1 MAINSSDEFEN
12 EEFTEL
18 LKNGDGTPIFD
29 NPDSDDWA
37 EILQEISSH
46 SDKDGNL
53 NLLDVKNFLLS
64 HFNCEDKAERA
75 LTFLEEKGLEL
86 IDGDKKT
93 PSQFSQNGAFHPTT
107 SEIETIK
114 PRGEM
119 EEEDDSDISPE
130 EEHKLTQQIATAMG
144 DLTKAIY
151 TSPFA
156 FKMLSKFDSLL
167 KGDGI
172 QWETIVDLQYSS
184 LRHHFNF
191 HARKY
196 KNNPFQHK
204 IIHYHNPTENNLLND
219 QAKKSLARDMKKFM
233 RKYDGFQILIKRRF
247 RFLEGTSIRYTK
259 AQAKRLHREREEM
272 GVIVARISL
281 NHTVISKI
289 ITHLE
294 DQYQKFLVAESA
306 VLEAVEK
313 HKLSPGEFKKFWKG
327 KEIAINPLESEK
339 EIIPQKW
346 CDLLTREKNTF
357 EDARGK
363 YAEIYEAVGL
373 DFGDFRETYYQIE
386 QASKALVENKRTLG
400 IKMKP
405 LIDRLVKESKL
416 INPNTSEIINLANVA
431 LEEALDTC
439 EYDQETFSTYA
450 EIKIREALGLA
461 VPNAQADLNDNLL
474 FDSDLAGLE
483 EFQEPDDGFQYEFD
497 YLEEVPGTQESKSGE
512 IVTIS
517 SPTTLP
523 IDRTNDPVR
532 LYFRDMGTV
541 ELLSREGEIA
551 IAKRIEAGRKEL
563 IAALG
568 TSPLTYRAIAIWFD
582 EILSGIAS
590 LRDVIDLDATFQ
602 DIQKPK
608 EPDFEEFTAD
618 YVRRVIFSLTGKFET
633 YSQLNFD
640 RIVSLL
646 DPNKAFGESKNK
658 NLKTCQNEL
667 KASCSKVKMNDP
679 LISVLVNKVCD
690 IHKTFQKIDKEILV
704 VAKQEKI
711 ELQAFR
717 ELIYSTAYSEDWLSS
732 IRPKLGRNWEN
743 FHTRLNDNF
752 DALKSSLIAACKLT
766 GASYHESS
774 DLMESY
780 FNDGKL
786 TSRIDFTSDEKGITQ
801 FRKCP
806 FMLKPLIDQLQRV
819 ISKEIKYSDILN
831 TEDAFNYFVK
841 KGTIEFS
848 EKKIHHKKKER
859 LIRENCLA
867 VFEELVT
874 LYQDIENVIISDFNG
889 LPNHARTK
897 DVSIHTSEYFP
908 KREKFFQKLENLPLT
923 VDFVELLTPRFLN
936 LSKAVTSFEEEINQ
950 FAPRVKLKP
959 NELKDFILNLSI
971 SNDWRKAGSEKK
983 GKRWAHLN
991 QKMTLITIVNSLR
1004 QRIFEAST
1012 LVGLHRKEF
1021 RDRFPES
1028 WFNSHGS
1035 LYPDKRALVIG
1046 MLPEMPITIFEV
1058 ASWKERIES
1067 SSIEIADVIDVKST
1081 FDGLK
1086 EPSLTNDDPGIDI
1099 KPIPEDNSLINL
1111 IEEGFE
1117 GEEENKDNHSVAE
1130 LEDLVR
1136 EPVLNK
1142 LREITKRFYSFEE
1155 IKSKRILKE
1164 VGETQR
1170 FTSRQEARYIRER
1183 DALIALTQ
1191 SLHFNQKR
1199 IEDLVDQIKGIN
1211 NRRLKL
1217 QTEILRLSNRA
1228 RINRRDFLDNWI
1240 GNEVNL
1246 NWINSIRNKPERG
1259 WKEFVEKFENEILE
1273 IQHGLIEV
1281 TKTVGLKMGT
1291 GLPLTRDYILEEGK
1305 ISANAPLYFDN
1316 EFLSLVGRVN
1326 KGEREAQLAKKEMVE
1341 SNLRLVISISKKYT
1355 NRGLQLLDL
1364 IQEGNIGL
1372 MKAVDK
1378 FEYRRGYKFSTYA
1391 TWWVRQAI
1399 TRSIADQAKTIRIP
1413 VHMIETIN
1421 KLRRTSRQL
1430 HHELKREATPE
1441 ELAEKLHMPLDK
1453 VRKVMKIAKE
1463 PISLETPI
1471 GDEDDSKLGDF
1482 IEDQQA
1488 ILPLES
1494 AIQSNLKET
1503 TGRVLAG
1510 LSEREEKVL
1519 RLRFGIGVS
1528 TDHTLEEVGQVFQV
1542 TRERIRQIEAKA
1554 LRKLKHPSRSK
1565 KLRPFLED

>member
-1 MAINSSDEFEN
+1 MAINPSDEFEN
-12 EEFTEL
+12 EDFTEL
-18 LKNGDGTPIFD
+18 LKNSDGTPIFD

-37 EILQEISSH
+37 EILQEISVH

-53 NLLDVKNFLLS
+53 NLHEVKNFLLS
-64 HFNCEDKAERA
+64 HFNCEEKTEKA
-75 LTFLEEKGLEL
+75 LTFLEEKGIEL
-86 IDGDKKT
+86 VDNT
-93 PSQFSQNGAFHPTT
+93 NTSPNQFSDNALYHTPAADQGSISHGG
-107 SEIETIK
+107 EI
-114 PRGEM
+114 
-119 EEEDDSDISPE
+119 EEDDESDISPE
-130 EEHKLTQQIATAMG
+130 EEHKLTQQIAMAMN
-144 DLTKAIY
+144 DLTRAIY

-156 FKMLSKFDSLL
+156 FKMLARFDSLL
-167 KGDGI
+167 KADDI
-172 QWETIVDLQYSS
+172 QWEAIVDLQYSS

-204 IIHYHNPTENNLLND
+204 IIHYHNPAENNLLND

-233 RKYDGFQILIKRRF
+233 RKYEGFQVLVQRRF
-247 RFLEGTSIRYTK
+247 NYLEGTSIRYTK
-259 AQAKRLHREREEM
+259 AQAKRLHRERDDI
-272 GVIVARISL
+272 GVIAARISL
-281 NHTVISKI
+281 NHTVINKI

-294 DQYQKFLVAESA
+294 DHHQQLQDV
-306 VLEAVEK
+306 EAALMEVVEK
-313 HKLSPGEFKKFWKG
+313 HKLRTGEFKSFWRG
-327 KEIAINPLESEK
+327 KEIALNPLCSEK
-339 EIIPQKW
+339 EDFPKKW
-346 CDLLTREKNTF
+346 HDLVNREKKEF
-357 EDARGK
+357 DAARAK
-363 YAEIYEAVGL
+363 YSDIYNAVGL
-373 DFGDFRETYYQIE
+373 DFDEFRDMFHQID
-386 QASKALVENKRTLG
+386 QASGALLENKRKLG

-405 LIDRLVKESKL
+405 LVDRLIKESKL
-416 INPNTSEIINLANVA
+416 INPNTSEIINLANIA

-439 EYDQETFSTYA
+439 EYDKETFSLYA
-450 EIKIREALGLA
+450 EVKIREALGLA
-461 VPNAQADLNDNLL
+461 LPNAQSDLNDSLL

-483 EFQEPDDGFQYEFD
+483 EFQEPDDNFQYEFD
-497 YLEEVPGTQESKSGE
+497 YLEEVPGTQESKSRE

-517 SPTTLP
+517 TPTLP

-568 TSPLTYRAIAIWFD
+568 TSPLTFRAIAIWFD
-582 EILSGIAS
+582 EILSGTAS
-590 LRDVIDLDATFQ
+590 LRDVIDLDATYQ

-618 YVRRVIFSLTGKFET
+618 YVRRVIFNLSNKFAT
-633 YSQLNFD
+633 YAQLNSD
-640 RIVSLL
+640 RIIALL
-646 DPNKAFGESKNK
+646 DPEKSFDKSIAAK
-658 NLKTCQNEL
+658 LATCQQEL
-667 KASCSKVKMNDP
+667 QASCSKVKMNDP

-690 IHKTFQKIDKEILV
+690 VHKTFQKIDKEILAI
-704 VAKQEKI
+704 AKQEKI

-717 ELIYSTAYSEDWLSS
+717 DLIYTTAYNQDWLKYLT
-732 IRPKLGRNWEN
+732 PKLGRNWQG
-743 FHTRLNDNF
+743 FLTRLDDNF
-752 DALKSSLIAACKLT
+752 DELKGSLRSTCNLT
-766 GASYHESS
+766 GSSYHESS
-774 DLMESY
+774 DLLETY
-780 FNDGKL
+780 FNNGKL
-786 TSRIDFTSDEKGITQ
+786 SASIDFSSDAKEIDQLK
-801 FRKCP
+801 KCP
-806 FMLKPLIDQLQRV
+806 FMLKPLIEMLQKV
-819 ISKEIKYSDILN
+819 IAKEIKYSDILD
-831 TEDAFNYFVK
+831 TELTFNFLVE
-841 KGTIEFS
+841 KGAIEFT

-867 VFEELVT
+867 IFEELIA
-874 LYQDIENVIISDFNG
+874 LQQDIENNLIADFNG
-889 LPNHARTK
+889 LPNHGKTK
-897 DVSIHTSEYFP
+897 DIAIHTSEYFP
-908 KREKFFQKLENLPLT
+908 KREKFFQTLENLPFT
-923 VDFVELLTPRFLN
+923 VDFAELLHPRFVQLG
-936 LSKAVTSFEEEINQ
+936 KAISSFEEEIEQ

-959 NELKDFILNLSI
+959 NELKEFILNLPPN
-971 SNDWRKAGSEKK
+971 NDWRKSGSEKK
-983 GKRWAHLN
+983 GKRWVHLN

-1004 QRIFEAST
+1004 QRIFQAST

-1021 RDRFPES
+1021 RDNFPES
-1028 WFNSHGS
+1028 WFNTHGS
-1035 LYPDKRALVIG
+1035 LYPDKRSQVIG

-1058 ASWKERIES
+1058 ASWKDRIES
-1067 SSIEIADVIDVKST
+1067 SSIEIADVIDVKTT

-1086 EPSLTNDDPGIDI
+1086 LPPMVNENQGVEN
-1099 KPIPEDNSLINL
+1099 KPIPEDDTLLSI
-1111 IEEGFE
+1111 IEEGLE
-1117 GEEENKDNHSVAE
+1117 GEEGNKDNHSVAE
-1130 LEDLVR
+1130 LEDMVR

-1142 LREITKRFYSFEE
+1142 LREITKRLSSFEE
-1155 IKSKRILKE
+1155 IKNKRILKE
-1164 VGETQR
+1164 VGESQR

-1183 DALIALTQ
+1183 DALISLTQ

-1199 IEDLVDQIKGIN
+1199 IEALIDQIKGIN
-1211 NRRLKL
+1211 NRRLKH
-1217 QTEILRLSNRA
+1217 QTEILRLSTRA
-1228 RINRRDFLDNWI
+1228 RINRRDFLDNWL

-1246 NWINSIRNKPERG
+1246 KWVNSIRHKTERG
-1259 WKEFVEKFENEILE
+1259 WQEFVEKFENNILE

-1291 GLPLTRDYILEEGK
+1291 GLPLSRDYILEEGK
-1305 ISANAPLYFDN
+1305 ISATAPLYFDN
-1316 EFLSLVGRVN
+1316 EFLSLIGRVN

-1441 ELAEKLHMPLDK
+1441 ELAEKLHMPLNK

-1503 TGRVLAG
+1503 TCRVLAG

-1565 KLRPFLED
+1565 KLRPFLES

>member
-12 EEFTEL
+12 EDFTEL

-37 EILQEISSH
+37 EILQEISVH

-53 NLLDVKNFLLS
+53 NLHEVKNFLLS
-64 HFNCEDKAERA
+64 HFNCEEKTEKA
-75 LTFLEEKGLEL
+75 LTFLEEKGIEL
-86 IDGDKKT
+86 IDGT
-93 PSQFSQNGAFHPTT
+93 NNSPGQFSRNGAYPSPV
-107 SEIETIK
+107 SENDNLK
-114 PRGEM
+114 SRGEI

-130 EEHKLTQQIATAMG
+130 EEHKLTQQIALAMN
-144 DLTKAIY
+144 DLTRAIY

-156 FKMLSKFDSLL
+156 FKMLAKFNDLL
-167 KGDGI
+167 KVDEI

-233 RKYDGFQILIKRRF
+233 RKYDGFQVLVQRRF
-247 RFLEGTSIRYTK
+247 KYLEGTSIRYTK
-259 AQAKRLHREREEM
+259 AQAKRLHRERDEI
-272 GVIVARISL
+272 GVIAARISL

-294 DQYQKFLVAESA
+294 DQHQKLLEVESA
-306 VLEAVEK
+306 VIKVVEK
-313 HKLSPGEFKKFWKG
+313 HKLRPSEFKMFWKG
-327 KEIAINPLESEK
+327 KEIAINPLSSEK
-339 EIIPQKW
+339 EDIPKKW
-346 CDLLTREKNTF
+346 QDFLTREKKEF
-357 EDARGK
+357 DDARTK
-363 YAEIYEAVGL
+363 YANIHDAVGL
-373 DFGDFRETYYQIE
+373 DFGEFRDIFIQIE
-386 QASKALVENKRTLG
+386 QASQALVESKRKLG

-405 LIDRLVKESKL
+405 LVDRLIKESKL

-439 EYDQETFSTYA
+439 EYDQETFSVYA

-461 VPNAQADLNDNLL
+461 LPNTQADLNDTLL

-483 EFQEPDDGFQYEFD
+483 EFQEPDDNFQYEFD
-497 YLEEVPGTQESKSGE
+497 YLEEVPGTQESKSRE

-517 SPTTLP
+517 TPTLP

-568 TSPLTYRAIAIWFD
+568 TSPLTFTAIAIWFD
-582 EILSGIAS
+582 EILSGTAS

-618 YVRRVIFSLTGKFET
+618 HVRRVIFNLSSKFET
-633 YSQLNFD
+633 YSQLNSD
-640 RIVSLL
+640 RIISLL
-646 DPNKAFGESKNK
+646 NPEKTFNKSKVAK
-658 NLKTCQNEL
+658 LKACQEELKT
-667 KASCSKVKMNDP
+667 SCSKVKMNDP

-690 IHKTFQKIDKEILV
+690 IHKTFQKIDKEILAI
-704 VAKQEKI
+704 AKQEKI

-717 ELIYSTAYSEDWLSS
+717 ELIYSTAYNQDWLKYLT
-732 IRPKLGRNWEN
+732 PKVGRNWEN
-743 FHTRLNDNF
+743 FLARLDDNF
-752 DALKSSLIAACKLT
+752 DELESSLISTCNLT
-766 GASYHESS
+766 GASYHEST

-780 FNDGKL
+780 FDAGKL
-786 TSRIDFTSDEKGITQ
+786 SARIDFTSDEKGIAQ
-801 FRKCP
+801 LKKCP

-819 ISKEIKYSDILN
+819 ISKEIKYSDILE
-831 TEDAFNYFVK
+831 TEDTFDYLVQ
-841 KGTIEFS
+841 KGAIEFT

-867 VFEELVT
+867 IFEELIA
-874 LYQDIENVIISDFNG
+874 LYEDIGNILISDFNG
-889 LPNHARTK
+889 LPNHTKTK
-897 DVSIHTSEYFP
+897 DISIHTSEYFP
-908 KREKFFQKLENLPLT
+908 KREKFFRTLENLPFT
-923 VDFVELLTPRFLN
+923 VDFVELLNPRFQN
-936 LSKAVTSFEEEINQ
+936 LAKAIASFEEEINQ

-959 NELKDFILNLSI
+959 HELKDFILNLPI
-971 SNDWRKAGSEKK
+971 NNDWRKAGSEKK
-983 GKRWAHLN
+983 GKRWSHLN
-991 QKMTLITIVNSLR
+991 QKMTLITIVNSIR
-1004 QRIFEAST
+1004 QRIFKAST
-1012 LVGLHRKEF
+1012 QVGLHRKEF

-1035 LYPDKRALVIG
+1035 LYPDKRSLVIG

-1058 ASWKERIES
+1058 ASWKDRIES
-1067 SSIEIADVIDVKST
+1067 SSIEIADVIDVKTT
-1081 FDGLK
+1081 FDSLK
-1086 EPSLTNDDPGIDI
+1086 PPLSNEGPGIDI
-1099 KPIPEDNSLINL
+1099 KPIAEDNSLMSI
-1111 IEEGFE
+1111 IEEGLE

-1142 LREITKRFYSFEE
+1142 LREITKRLYSFEE
-1155 IKSKRILKE
+1155 IKNKRILKE
-1164 VGETQR
+1164 VGESQR

-1183 DALIALTQ
+1183 DALITLAQ

-1199 IEDLVDQIKGIN
+1199 IEALIDQIKGIN

-1217 QTEILRLSNRA
+1217 QNEILRLSTRA
-1228 RINRRDFLDNWI
+1228 RINRRDFLDNWL

-1246 NWINSIRNKPERG
+1246 KWVNSIRNKPERG
-1259 WKEFVEKFENEILE
+1259 WKEFVEKFEKEILE
-1273 IQHGLIEV
+1273 IQNGLIEV

-1291 GLPLTRDYILEEGK
+1291 GLPLSRDYILEGGK
-1305 ISANAPLYFDN
+1305 ISATAPLFFDN
-1316 EFLSLVGRVN
+1316 EFLSLIGRVN

-1510 LSEREEKVL
+1510 LSDREEKVL

>member
-1 MAINSSDEFEN
+1 MAINSNDDFEN
-12 EEFTEL
+12 DDFIEL
-18 LKNGDGTPIFD
+18 LKNGDGAPIFD

-37 EILQEISSH
+37 EILQEISAH

-53 NLLDVKNFLLS
+53 NLHEIKNFLLS
-64 HFNCEDKAERA
+64 HFNCEEKTELA
-75 LTFLEEKGLEL
+75 LNFLEEKGIEL
-86 IDGDKKT
+86 IDGDKPT
-93 PSQFSQNGAFHPTT
+93 PSQYAGNGSFQPKV
-107 SEIETIK
+107 SENNNIK
-114 PRGEM
+114 PHGEI

-130 EEHKLTQQIATAMG
+130 EEHKITQQIALAMS
-144 DLTKAIY
+144 DLTRAIY

-156 FKMLSKFDSLL
+156 FKMLAKFDNLL
-167 KGDGI
+167 KVDEI

-204 IIHYHNPTENNLLND
+204 IIHYHNPIVNNLLND
-219 QAKKSLARDMKKFM
+219 QAKKSLVRDMKKFM
-233 RKYDGFQILIKRRF
+233 RKYDGFKVLIQRR
-247 RFLEGTSIRYTK
+247 RKYLEGTSIRYTK
-259 AQAKRLHREREEM
+259 AQAKRLNREREEI
-272 GVIVARISL
+272 GVIAARISL

-289 ITHLE
+289 LTHLN
-294 DQYQKFLVAESA
+294 DQHQKLLEVEEA
-306 VLEAVEK
+306 VLKVVEK
-313 HKLSPGEFKKFWKG
+313 NKLPQSEFKKFWKG
-327 KEIAINPLESEK
+327 KEIAINPLDSEK
-339 EIIPQKW
+339 EEIPQKW
-346 CDLLTREKNTF
+346 QVLLTREKNEF
-357 EDARGK
+357 ETARTK
-363 YAEIYEAVGL
+363 YADIHDAVGL
-373 DFGDFRETYYQIE
+373 DFGEFHEMHYQIE
-386 QASKALVENKRTLG
+386 QASKILVENKRKLG

-405 LIDRLVKESKL
+405 LVDRLIKESKL

-439 EYDQETFSTYA
+439 EYDQETFSQYA

-461 VPNAQADLNDNLL
+461 LPNNQTDINDSLL

-483 EFQEPDDGFQYEFD
+483 EFQEPDDNFQYEFD
-497 YLEEVPGTQESKSGE
+497 YLEEVPGTQESKSRE
-512 IVTIS
+512 IVTIATPS
-517 SPTTLP
+517 LP

-568 TSPLTYRAIAIWFD
+568 TSPLTFKAISIWYD
-582 EILSGIAS
+582 EILSGTAS

-618 YVRRVIFSLTGKFET
+618 HVRRVIFNLCNKFEV
-633 YSQLNFD
+633 YSQLNSD
-640 RIVSLL
+640 RIISLL
-646 DPNKAFGESKNK
+646 DPEKFFNKSMVTKLKACQEE
-658 NLKTCQNEL
+658 LKT
-667 KASCSKVKMNDP
+667 SCSKVKMNDP

-690 IHKTFQKIDKEILV
+690 IHKTFQKIDKNILEI
-704 VAKQEKI
+704 AKQEKI
-711 ELQAFR
+711 ELPAFR
-717 ELIYSTAYSEDWLSS
+717 ELIYSTSYNQDWLKFLC
-732 IRPKLGRNWEN
+732 PKLGSNWEN
-743 FHTRLNDNF
+743 FHARLDDNF
-752 DALKSSLIAACKLT
+752 DELKSSLITTGKLT
-766 GASYHESS
+766 GASFHEAS
-774 DLMESY
+774 DLMETY
-780 FNDGKL
+780 FNAGKPFPQ
-786 TSRIDFTSDEKGITQ
+786 IDFTSDEKGIAQ
-801 FRKCP
+801 LKKCP

-819 ISKEIKYSDILN
+819 ISKEIKYSDILDAEN
-831 TEDAFNYFVK
+831 TFDYLVA
-841 KGTIEFS
+841 KGAIECT

-867 VFEELVT
+867 IFEELIT
-874 LYQDIENVIISDFNG
+874 LYQDIDNIVMADFNG
-889 LPNHARTK
+889 LPNHPKNK
-897 DVSIHTSEYFP
+897 DVAIHTSEYFP
-908 KREKFFQKLENLPLT
+908 KREKFFRTLENLPFT
-923 VDFVELLTPRFLN
+923 VDFAELLKPRFEN
-936 LSKAVTSFEEEINQ
+936 LATTIVSFEAEIAK
-950 FAPRVKLKP
+950 FAPIVKLKP
-959 NELKDFILNLSI
+959 QEFKDFILNLPI
-971 SNDWRKAGSEKK
+971 NNDWRKAGSEKK
-983 GKRWAHLN
+983 GKRWVHLN
-991 QKMTLITIVNSLR
+991 QKMTLITVVNSIR
-1004 QRIFEAST
+1004 QRIFKAST
-1012 LVGLHRKEF
+1012 IVGLHRTEF

-1035 LYPDKRALVIG
+1035 LYPDKRSLVIG

-1058 ASWKERIES
+1058 ASWKDRIES
-1067 SSIEIADVIDVKST
+1067 SSIEIADVIDVKTT
-1081 FDGLK
+1081 FDCLK
-1086 EPSLTNDDPGIDI
+1086 EPHLTTDEPGVEI
-1099 KPIPEDNSLINL
+1099 KPIPEDNSLMSI
-1111 IEEGFE
+1111 IEAGLE
-1117 GEEENKDNHSVAE
+1117 GEEESKDNHSVAE

-1142 LREITKRFYSFEE
+1142 LREITKRLFSFEE
-1155 IKSKRILKE
+1155 IKNKRIMKE
-1164 VGETQR
+1164 VGEAQR

-1199 IEDLVDQIKGIN
+1199 IEALIDQIKGIN

-1217 QTEILRLSNRA
+1217 QTEILRLSTKA
-1228 RINRRDFLDNWI
+1228 RINRRDFLDNWL

-1246 NWINSIRNKPERG
+1246 KWVNSIRNKPERG
-1259 WKEFVEKFENEILE
+1259 WKEFFEKYETEILD
-1273 IQHGLIEV
+1273 IQKGLIEV
-1281 TKTVGLKMGT
+1281 TKTVGLKMGK
-1291 GLPLTRDYILEEGK
+1291 GLPLSREYILEEGK
-1305 ISANAPLYFDN
+1305 ISATAPLSFDN
-1316 EFLSLVGRVN
+1316 EFLSLIGRVN

-1471 GDEDDSKLGDF
+1471 GNEDDSKLGDF

-1503 TGRVLAG
+1503 TSRVLAG

-1565 KLRPFLED
+1565 KLRPFLEE